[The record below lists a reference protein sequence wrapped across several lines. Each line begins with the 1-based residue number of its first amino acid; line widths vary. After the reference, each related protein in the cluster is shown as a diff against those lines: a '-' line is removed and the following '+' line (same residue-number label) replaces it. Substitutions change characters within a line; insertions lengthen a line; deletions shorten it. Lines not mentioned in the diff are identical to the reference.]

1 MKKNIV
7 KTVATALLG
16 IAILASC
23 KKSTDET
30 PAPTAQTML
39 TAKTW
44 QIEKVIEAH
53 AGSPTTVVYQRG
65 ANNNQED
72 FSLVRQRFNSN
83 GTMDYTD
90 EDGNSGTNARWELL
104 ENNTRLKITFGGF
117 GTTFEQFTISTTQFS
132 YKTPFATATDYVL
145 LTFTPVP

>member
-1 MKKNIV
+1 MTKNIV
-7 KTVATALLG
+7 KTAATALLG
-16 IAILASC
+16 IAFLASC

-30 PAPTAQTML
+30 PAPTAQTLL

-44 QIEKVIEAH
+44 QMEKVTEVRT
-53 AGSPTTVVYQRG
+53 GSPTVIYQRG
-65 ANNNQED
+65 ATANQED

-117 GTTFEQFTISTTQFS
+117 GVSFEQFTITANQFS
-132 YKTPFATATDYVL
+132 YKSPFATASDYVL
-145 LTFTPVP
+145 YTFTPVP